1 MLKEI
6 NLPDKIDQVSVY
18 ECVFDCDFSKNGL
31 QWLVR
36 FCTQAI
42 KSITTK
48 VSKMRI
54 VTDQQE
60 DEEDDEDEDEDEEKD
75 PGLCSKKFKTK
86 DFPIRMLMGVFKCF
100 KM

>member
-1 MLKEI
+1 
-6 NLPDKIDQVSVY
+6 
-18 ECVFDCDFSKNGL
+18 
-31 QWLVR
+31 
-36 FCTQAI
+36 
-42 KSITTK
+42 
-48 VSKMRI
+48 MRI